1 MYHLIKI
8 SIVVG
13 RSYSVH
19 VCCVT
24 WVMPDYL
31 QPCRLWPTRLLCPWD
46 SPSKNTG
53 LGCPLLLQ
61 ESSQP
66 GDGTHVSCL
75 LHWRWVLY
83 LWHLLGSPE
92 IHFYL
97 NIKNILK
104 EIKTV
109 LAYFSITSND
119 FLSLITT
126 ITSMTTFPNGGR
138 KKKQ

>member
-1 MYHLIKI
+1 MCAVSLGSCLTICNPMDCDLP
-8 SIVVG
+8 G
-13 RSYSVH
+13 FSVH
-19 VCCVT
+19 GILQARIQD
-24 WVMPDYL
+24 WVAL
-31 QPCRLWPTRLLCPWD
+31 SSSR
-46 SPSKNTG
+46 G
-53 LGCPLLLQ
+53 
-61 ESSQP
+61 SSQP

-83 LWHLLGSPE
+83 HWHLLGSPE
-92 IHFYL
+92 ILFYR

-109 LAYFSITSND
+109 LAYFSITSSD

-138 KKKQ
+138 KKKTITRTLQEES